1 MEVRIRRMVQSIS
14 KGGDGLFSVRVDHW
28 EPSTYVDSSAQDP
41 LGSYFG
47 GVNEGGPWQDYPQLK
62 KAEQKVS
69 VADMKVGGS
78 GSMRAMDGKVVEQE
92 TIKARY
98 VVNAAGG
105 QPEP

>member
-1 MEVRIRRMVQSIS
+1 MSNCCAPNPNPNP
-14 KGGDGLFSVRVDHW
+14 DPNPNPNPNPD
-28 EPSTYVDSSAQDP
+28 PSPTPDP
-41 LGSYFG
+41 T
-47 GVNEGGPWQDYPQLK
+47 PTPTQDYPQLK